1 VRVLICCSHAPA
13 IEIMD
18 SKVSND
24 QSLEAVR
31 GPTPPLVVA
40 AMLDLMLQAGKLLF
54 ANGQTTE
61 RIMCA
66 LKELTTAGG
75 FKPAIFVEWGQLRV
89 NLENEFG
96 SHSETISVEPAGV
109 DMSKVRATMSL
120 VHEVCEGRMDLAAAR
135 SALQRISESPPVLLI
150 RFALLAGAGAA
161 ALGVIFGVDH
171 PGSLILIALVAGAG
185 ACLRRWLA
193 KLSHNLFL
201 QPFCAALLA
210 GIAGAIAV
218 RLNLS
223 SDQRLIAVCPCM
235 ILVPGPHLLNG
246 ALDLAR
252 ARIPLGIARIVY
264 ATVVTLSVSTG
275 LVLGLACGGVGLSPG
290 ATSTVVPLGYDVLAA
305 GVAVAAYGTFFNM
318 SWSTLPIP
326 IAIGMLAHGCRWGA
340 ITLAN
345 VNPAA
350 GALIACLIVGIIM
363 TPVSDRL
370 RLPFAG
376 VAFASVV
383 SLIPGS
389 YLFRMAGGM
398 ASLLTVGTKASP
410 EVFFQVM
417 ADATGAILIVVAM
430 TFGLVAPRIFWPI
443 IFREREQ
450 RAA

>member
-1 VRVLICCSHAPA
+1 VDSNVKDEHLLVGAHGPA
-13 IEIMD
+13 
-18 SKVSND
+18 K
-24 QSLEAVR
+24 SL
-31 GPTPPLVVA
+31 PMA
-40 AMLDLMLQAGKLLF
+40 ATLDLMLQAGKLLF

-61 RIMCA
+61 RIMVA
-66 LKELTTAGG
+66 LKELATARG
-75 FKPAIFVEWGQLRV
+75 FKPAIFVDWGQLRV
-89 NLENEFG
+89 HLEKGFD

-109 DMSKVRATMSL
+109 DMSKVNATMSL
-120 VHEVCEGRMDLAAAR
+120 IHQVGEGTMDLAAAR
-135 SALQRISESPPVLLI
+135 SALQRISESPPVSLM
-150 RFALLAGAGAA
+150 RFALLAAAGAA

-171 PGSLILIALVAGAG
+171 PVALVLIAIVAGVG

-193 KLSHNLFL
+193 RLSHNLFI

-223 SDQRLIAVCPCM
+223 SDQRLISVCPCM

-264 ATVVTLSVSTG
+264 ATVVTLTVSTG
-275 LVLGLACGGVGLSPG
+275 LVLGLACGGAGLSPG
-290 ATSTVVPLGYDVLAA
+290 GASTVVPLGYDVLAA

-326 IAIGMLAHGCRWGA
+326 IVVGMLAHGCRWGA
-340 ITLAN
+340 ITLAG
-345 VNPAA
+345 VNPAT

-363 TPVSDRL
+363 TPVADRL
-370 RLPFAG
+370 HLPFAG

-389 YLFRMAGGM
+389 YLFRMGGGM
-398 ASLLTVGTKASP
+398 ASLLAFGTKASP
-410 EVFFQVM
+410 ELFFQVM
-417 ADATGAILIVVAM
+417 ADGTGAILIVVAM
-430 TFGLVAPRIFWPI
+430 TFGLVIPRICWPI
-443 IFREREQ
+443 VFRKEDRK
-450 RAA
+450 AA

>member
-1 VRVLICCSHAPA
+1 M
-13 IEIMD
+13 MD
-18 SKVSND
+18 SKVSD
-24 QSLEAVR
+24 GHSPATAHKATQ
-31 GPTPPLVVA
+31 PLVLA
-40 AMLDLMLQAGKLLF
+40 ATLDLMLQAGKLLF
-54 ANGQTTE
+54 VNGQTTE
-61 RIMCA
+61 RIMVA
-66 LKELTTAGG
+66 LKELATASG
-75 FKPAIFVEWGQLRV
+75 FKAAIFVEWGALRV

-120 VHEVCEGRMDLAAAR
+120 VHEVCVGRMDLAAAR

-150 RFALLAGAGAA
+150 RFALLAAAGAA

-171 PGSLILIALVAGAG
+171 PASLILIALIAGAG

-218 RLNLS
+218 RLHLS

-252 ARIPLGIARIVY
+252 GRIPLGIARVAY
-264 ATVVTLSVSTG
+264 ATVVTLAVSTG
-275 LVLGLACGGVGLSPG
+275 LVLGLACGGAGLSPG
-290 ATSTVVPLGYDVLAA
+290 GTSTVVPLGFDVLAA

-326 IAIGMLAHGCRWGA
+326 IVIGMLAHGCRWGA

-345 VNPAA
+345 VNPAT
-350 GALIACLIVGIIM
+350 GALIACFIVGIIM
-363 TPVSDRL
+363 TPIADRL
-370 RLPFAG
+370 HLPFAG

-398 ASLLTVGTKASP
+398 AGLLTFGTKASP

-443 IFREREQ
+443 IFREEERK
-450 RAA
+450 AI

>member
-1 VRVLICCSHAPA
+1 
-13 IEIMD
+13 MD
-18 SKVSND
+18 SKVSD
-24 QSLEAVR
+24 DHSPGAVHEPRQSLAVA
-31 GPTPPLVVA
+31 TT
-40 AMLDLMLQAGKLLF
+40 LDLILQSGKLLF

-61 RIMCA
+61 KIMFA
-66 LKELTTAGG
+66 LRELATAGG
-75 FKPAIFVEWGQLRV
+75 FKANMFVVWGALRV
-89 NLENEFG
+89 QLQDGFG

-109 DMSKVRATMSL
+109 DMSKVRATTEL
-120 VHEVCEGRMDLAAAR
+120 VDQVCKGTIDIAAAR
-135 SALQRISESPPVLLI
+135 SALDRISESPPVSLK
-150 RFALLAGAGAA
+150 RFALLAASGAA

-171 PGSLILIALVAGAG
+171 PVTLILIALIAGAG
-185 ACLRRWLA
+185 ACLRRWLS

-218 RLNLS
+218 HLNLS
-223 SDQRLIAVCPCM
+223 SDQSLIAVCPCM

-264 ATVVTLSVSTG
+264 ATVVTLTISTG
-275 LVLGLACGGVGLSPG
+275 LVLGLAFGGAGLSPG
-290 ATSTVVPLGYDVLAA
+290 GTSAVVPLGYDVPAA

-318 SWSTLPIP
+318 SWSRLPIP
-326 IAIGMLAHGCRWGA
+326 IAVGMLAHGCRWSA
-340 ITLAN
+340 ITLAG

-363 TPVSDRL
+363 TPVADRL

-376 VAFASVV
+376 IAFASVV

-398 ASLLTVGTKASP
+398 ASLMAAGSKATP
-410 EVFFQVM
+410 ELFFQVM

-430 TFGLVAPRIFWPI
+430 TFGLVTPRIFGRLS
-443 IFREREQ
+443 FAKQ
-450 RAA
+450 ST